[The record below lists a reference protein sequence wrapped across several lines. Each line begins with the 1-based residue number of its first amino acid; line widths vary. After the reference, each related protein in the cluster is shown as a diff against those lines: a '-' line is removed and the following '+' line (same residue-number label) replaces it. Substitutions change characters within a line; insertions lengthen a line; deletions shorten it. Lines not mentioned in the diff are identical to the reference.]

1 MVFELEQTF
10 FVVKFFK
17 VKLKLPEFP
26 VGERAPNY
34 SLGGA

>member
-1 MVFELEQTF
+1 MVFEPVQTF

-17 VKLKLPEFP
+17 VKLELLELP
-26 VGERAPNY
+26 VGEKAPDY